1 MRREPNHRLAAVMA
15 EAGASNKGLARRVK
29 DIAARRGVHL
39 GTTHVS
45 VQRWLDGGGIQPQTA
60 AFLAEALSEKLGR
73 KITPSDLGFTGMA
86 PVAPVGSAG
95 YAHSLSEALGQLDT
109 LTQFRPDDGQSST
122 DLLSE
127 GDVNSAVL
135 SWLVSR
141 SDGLTVDA
149 PGARR
154 VGMRDVAAVRTA
166 AEMFMHLDFK
176 FGGGHGHKA
185 LRHYFREDVLP
196 LLGASYSERVGKALF
211 EAATEIAQL
220 LAWTAYDTGNHTL
233 ANRYMIATLRL
244 TQVIDDRMMGARI
257 LTNMSHQA
265 NYLGQAPRAA
275 QLARASL
282 EGGRGRAT
290 PRAMALFAAHEAR
303 ALSTALDRTG
313 AARAMNEAERYFE
326 RADSGDDPDWLSYMD
341 EAELYGE
348 FCHCFRDLGQGAEA
362 VRFAER
368 AVAITDPKYAR
379 TLGFCRMV
387 LAQSQLLNGELEAAI
402 DTATLAVE
410 DGDALQSA
418 RFLRYVTDFQREVSP
433 YTQNP
438 AVQRFNEQVRDALAE
453 LDDE

>member
-95 YAHSLSEALGQLDT
+95 YAHSLSEALGQLVT

-149 PGARR
+149 PSARR

-326 RADSGDDPDWLSYMD
+326 RADSSDDPDWLSYMD